1 MGTVGKATLH
11 TLRGQAEAQTTPQ
24 NSVWLVETRT
34 GAETKLHWVGGRRAG
49 ASRHRKQP
57 GQGEKEPR
65 APRGAAARAA
75 QNSPMF
81 VPRGAKGGGPSPD
94 NSVKPQSANTRNLKN
109 STEKSVVIQ
118 TLKADDVAKILKTSR
133 AEWPEEGQPADTSE
147 KTRPTWTPIP
157 AADVLPESGSSKPL
171 RHTKL
176 PPPRP
181 RRPALTRGQRDPW
194 AEGDTADGSLLPARE
209 QTASADEQNARAA
222 SPSFLSKCL

>member
-1 MGTVGKATLH
+1 MGKATLH

-176 PPPRP
+176 PPPPPQARTDKGP
-181 RRPALTRGQRDPW
+181 EGPLGRGGHRRRQPPARAGTDGQR
-194 AEGDTADGSLLPARE
+194 G
-209 QTASADEQNARAA
+209 
-222 SPSFLSKCL
+222 